1 MNKLKQLTTK
11 DEFVRLLG
19 FKNTKY
25 INYLL
30 YKIRTENLYE
40 TFSIPK
46 KNGGERVIHAPK
58 RDLKFLQKKLA
69 EVLWDCYVFDLEKKS
84 KNKNVKVPKLSHA
97 FEKNKSIIT
106 NAQVHRNKKYVLNLD
121 LKNYPTC
128 QVKCNKFIDN

>member
-46 KNGGERVIHAPK
+46 KKWWR
-58 RDLKFLQKKLA
+58 
-69 EVLWDCYVFDLEKKS
+69 KS
-84 KNKNVKVPKLSHA
+84 YSR
-97 FEKNKSIIT
+97 S
-106 NAQVHRNKKYVLNLD
+106 
-121 LKNYPTC
+121 
-128 QVKCNKFIDN
+128 

>member
-11 DEFVRLLG
+11 DEFVRVLG

-46 KNGGERVIHAPK
+46 KMVEK
-58 RDLKFLQKKLA
+58 ELFTLLK
-69 EVLWDCYVFDLEKKS
+69 E
-84 KNKNVKVPKLSHA
+84 
-97 FEKNKSIIT
+97 I
-106 NAQVHRNKKYVLNLD
+106 
-121 LKNYPTC
+121 
-128 QVKCNKFIDN
+128 

>member
-69 EVLWDCYVFDLEKKS
+69 EVLWDCYVFDL
-84 KNKNVKVPKLSHA
+84 
-97 FEKNKSIIT
+97 
-106 NAQVHRNKKYVLNLD
+106 
-121 LKNYPTC
+121 
-128 QVKCNKFIDN
+128 